1 VRKVKIAVIGGSGLY
16 EIEGLKN
23 VEEVEI
29 STPFGMPSDR
39 IICGELEGVSIA
51 FLPRHG
57 RGHKILPSEVN
68 SRANFYALKTLGVE
82 KVIAVSA
89 CGSLREDFKPCDIV
103 IPDQIFDNTKSRKNT
118 FFGGG
123 IVAHVQFAEPFCNN
137 LSNLLFDSVKET
149 GARVHKGGTYVVIEG
164 PRFSS
169 KAESSFYRSIKAD
182 IIGMTA
188 MPEATLAKEAE
199 MCYSVMAHVTDY
211 DVWKEDEEVSV
222 ERVISNLNKNTTVAK
237 QAIKNLLKKEF
248 DKICSCQQALSNAIM
263 TAKEVMDEGQK
274 KKLSIFIDKYIK

>member
-1 VRKVKIAVIGGSGLY
+1 VRKIKIAVIGGSGLY
-16 EIEGLKN
+16 EIDGLKN

-57 RGHKILPSEVN
+57 KGHKILPTEVN

-82 KVIAVSA
+82 KVISVSA

-123 IVAHVQFAEPFCNN
+123 IVAHIQFAEPFCNN
-137 LSNLLFDSVKET
+137 LSKLLFDSVKET
-149 GARVHKGGTYVVIEG
+149 GATVHKGGTYVVIEG

-169 KAESSFYRSIKAD
+169 KAESFFYRSIKAD

-211 DVWKEDEEVSV
+211 DVWKEAEEVSV
-222 ERVISNLNKNTTVAK
+222 ERVVANLNKNTTIAK

-248 DKICSCQQALSNAIM
+248 DRPCLCQQALSNAIM

-274 KKLSIFIDKYIK
+274 KKLSIFIDKYLK